1 MGASLS
7 DESEND
13 HQRKLAVASGMRAC
27 ARTLLPV
34 APSLGTQP
42 VCQRVARPSG
52 AVQSGWPSHPDLLQ
66 PAASCRAAV
75 YHSPCCGLHLS
86 ASSPSILPAAAC
98 CSPSIWLSAFET
110 TPLALPAAACCCL
123 LQPINLVFSHH
134 QLSHIPL
141 SCLLLLAVA
150 NSALEGHCCAHA
162 PAPCACKPNR
172 PTDLLTLPATACCS
186 QQRIGGHRPGVP

>member
-7 DESEND
+7 DESESD
-13 HQRKLAVASGMRAC
+13 HQRKLAVASGMGAC

-42 VCQRVARPSG
+42 VCQRFARPSG
-52 AVQSGWPSHPDLLQ
+52 AAQSGWPSRPDLLQ

-98 CSPSIWLSAFET
+98 CSPSIWLSAFKT

-134 QLSHIPL
+134 QLSPIPL
-141 SCLLLLAVA
+141 SRLLLLAVA
-150 NSALEGHCCAHA
+150 SSALEGHCCAMPRLPVHA
-162 PAPCACKPNR
+162 N
-172 PTDLLTLPATACCS
+172 PTDRQIC
-186 QQRIGGHRPGVP
+186 